1 MICYHKKYRIQQQV
15 YNIKAFINFH
25 ETEYGCKK
33 SLWVPVENSLFAL
46 EGESISHRN
55 MGKIL
60 EKILNSHTTIL
71 QKPNVVRNLG
81 NKSQLVQGNKTP
93 ASTYK

>member
-1 MICYHKKYRIQQQV
+1 MCLTKCIYHLSVLQRICYHKKYRIQQQV

-25 ETEYGCKK
+25 EYGFKIF
-33 SLWVPVENSLFAL
+33 LWVPVENSLFAL
-46 EGESISHRN
+46 EGELMSPRN

-71 QKPNVVRNLG
+71 QKPNVL
-81 NKSQLVQGNKTP
+81 
-93 ASTYK
+93 